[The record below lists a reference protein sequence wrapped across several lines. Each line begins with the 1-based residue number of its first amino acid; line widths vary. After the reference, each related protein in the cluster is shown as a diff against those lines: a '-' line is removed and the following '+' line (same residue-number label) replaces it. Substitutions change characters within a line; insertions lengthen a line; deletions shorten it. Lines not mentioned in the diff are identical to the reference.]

1 MTAVPSYPTPPSN
14 AIAPCDA
21 LVAYADALQAAGR
34 IAEAEAA
41 LRDAITISPDSVVP
55 YRALSLLLMR
65 ACRDIEAFAT
75 CGTMLARAGRVDA
88 ETMRVAA
95 EILLF
100 LHIRHETLVTRQ
112 HEPARLDFRPVG
124 VPDVAPM
131 VLAHEYLPR
140 ARALAHSA
148 AGVAPHDVTAQCVLA
163 ECELR
168 ANYASAARQAA
179 EHAVSCE
186 PTLGALIV
194 RALAHYADHRERA
207 ALDALRQPQLTEL
220 VPELGTG
227 QQLSVRYDG
236 PRSSSTSGEL
246 EERRPWTIP
255 YRVHHAGMS
264 HARTVTVHTAPPT
277 THVVPGGRVVGDLFF
292 AIDRN
297 DQAFVHGVVED
308 PDVQFGVP
316 RCHDLPTVLA
326 HGRNC
331 VLWPGSDRRLLLHSP
346 AGERM
351 RGGRAFLLASNA
363 SSNYYH
369 WIADAL
375 GRLSAMPEVLTDPD
389 VRFVVPSPLLAF
401 QVETL
406 GWLGITA
413 ERMVQVAPD
422 EIVEFDELLVVAHRK
437 DGGCTDPGVWQWL
450 RSQLTIPEMS
460 AAPAPTRRLYLH
472 RSGRAGMRRLLNEEE
487 AGAICVDHGFELVDT
502 AALTVAQRRDLFSEA
517 ALVVGPTGAG
527 LTDLLFA
534 PTGARTILFG
544 QRGYLVPSYSALA
557 EALGHSVRYLL
568 GTEEQSGS
576 VYPNWDYRIDVREL
590 RSALRTEVG

>member
-1 MTAVPSYPTPPSN
+1 MTAAPTYPTPPSN
-14 AIAPCDA
+14 AIAPSDA
-21 LVAYADALQAAGR
+21 LVAYAEALQGAGR
-34 IAEAEAA
+34 VAEAEAA
-41 LRDAITISPDSVVP
+41 LRDAITISPDSVIP

-65 ACRDIEAFAT
+65 ECRDIEAFAT

-88 ETMRVAA
+88 ETLRLAA

-100 LHIRHETLVTRQ
+100 LHIRHETLIARQ
-112 HEPARLDFRPVG
+112 EEPARLDFRPIG

-140 ARALAHSA
+140 ARALALSA
-148 AGVAPHDVTAQCVLA
+148 AGLAPHDVTTQCVLA

-179 EHAVSCE
+179 EHAVACE

-194 RALAHYADHRERA
+194 RALAHYADHRERF
-207 ALDALRQPQLTEL
+207 ALEALRQPQLTEL

-227 QQLSVRYDG
+227 QQLSVRCDG
-236 PRSSSTSGEL
+236 PSARAADSTD
-246 EERRPWTIP
+246 ERRAWTIP

-264 HARTVTVHTAPPT
+264 HARTVTVRTAPST
-277 THVVPGGRVVGDLFF
+277 VRTIPGGRVVGDLFF
-292 AIDRN
+292 SIDRN
-297 DQAFVHGVVED
+297 DRAQVDGVVEE

-316 RCHDLPTVLA
+316 RCHDLPAVLA
-326 HGRNC
+326 RGRNC
-331 VLWPGSDRRLLLHSP
+331 VLWPGADRRLLLHSP

-369 WIADAL
+369 WMADAL
-375 GRLSAMPEVLTDPD
+375 GRLSAMPDVLTDPD
-389 VRFVVPSPLLAF
+389 VRFVVPAPLLSF

-406 GWLGITA
+406 GWLGIGA

-422 EIVEFDELLVVAHRK
+422 EIVEFDELLVVAHQK
-437 DGGCTDPGVWQWL
+437 DGGCSDASVWQWL

-460 AAPAPTRRLYLH
+460 PGPAPQRRLCLH
-472 RSGRAGMRRLLNEEE
+472 RSGRPGMRRLLNEDEV
-487 AGAICVDHGFELVDT
+487 GAICTDHGFELVDT
-502 AALTVAQRRDLFSEA
+502 AALTVAQRRDLLSGA
-517 ALVVGPTGAG
+517 SIVVGATGAA

-534 PTGARTILFG
+534 PQGARTILFG
-544 QRGYLVPSYSALA
+544 QRGYLVPSYGALA
-557 EALGHSVRYLL
+557 AALGHSVRYLL

-576 VYPNWDYRIDVREL
+576 VYPNWDYRVDPREL
-590 RSALRTEVG
+590 RSALRTELG

>member
-1 MTAVPSYPTPPSN
+1 MTAAPTYPTPPSN
-14 AIAPCDA
+14 AIAPSDA
-21 LVAYADALQAAGR
+21 LVAYADALQEAGR
-34 IAEAEAA
+34 MAEAEAA

-65 ACRDIEAFAT
+65 ACRDIEAFST

-88 ETMRVAA
+88 ETLRLAA

-112 HEPARLDFRPVG
+112 QEPARLDFRTIG

-131 VLAHEYLPR
+131 VLAPEYLRR
-140 ARALAHSA
+140 ARALALLA
-148 AGVAPHDVTAQCVLA
+148 VGVAPHDVTAQCVLA

-179 EHAVSCE
+179 EHAVACE
-186 PTLGALIV
+186 PTLGALVV
-194 RALAHYADHRERA
+194 RALSHYADHRERT

-236 PRSSSTSGEL
+236 PRAPTASGTPDD
-246 EERRPWTIP
+246 RQPWTIP
-255 YRVHHAGMS
+255 YHVHHAGMS
-264 HARTVTVHTAPPT
+264 HARAVTVHTAPST
-277 THVVPGGRVVGDLFF
+277 VRSVPGGRVVGDLFF
-292 AIDRN
+292 AIDRH
-297 DQAFVHGVVED
+297 DQAFVHGVVEE

-316 RCHDLPTVLA
+316 RCHDVPTVLA
-326 HGRNC
+326 RGRNC
-331 VLWPGSDRRLLLHSP
+331 VLWPGADRRLLLHSP

-375 GRLSAMPEVLTDPD
+375 GRLSAMPEVLNDPD
-389 VRFVVPSPLLAF
+389 VRFIVPSPLQPF

-413 ERMVQVAPD
+413 ERMVQVASD
-422 EIVEFDELLVVAHRK
+422 EIVEFDDLLVVAHRK

-472 RSGRAGMRRLLNEEE
+472 RSGRAGMRRLLNEQE
-487 AGAICVDHGFELVDT
+487 AGAICAEHGFDLVDT
-502 AALTVAQRRDLFSEA
+502 AALSVAQRRDLFSEA
-517 ALVVGPTGAG
+517 SMVVGPTGAS

-534 PTGARTILFG
+534 PPGARAILFG

-576 VYPNWDYRIDVREL
+576 VYPNWDYRIDTRDL
-590 RSALRTEVG
+590 RSALRTALG